1 MSVDYYGRMRFK
13 PVLVPLL
20 LSLAFGLHAQSPARS
35 EPGFKSSAMDSLL
48 FYQLLVGELNARSE
62 QPDAAF
68 ALLLDAAR
76 KTADPAVYR
85 RAIQIAIQARA
96 GESALK
102 AAKAWSQAIPA
113 SAQAHRYTWQILLGL
128 NRTAET
134 LEPLKREIALTPAG
148 ELRDLLWALPGN
160 YLRASDRQLAASTV
174 QGALAGVLNDKAVG
188 ATAWAV
194 VGRFWLA
201 AGDKP
206 AALSAATKAIAI
218 DNKSEHAALLALSLM
233 SPDLPPAEDLVKQ
246 HLPQARPEF
255 RMAYIKALLDV
266 QRTDEATAELEI
278 IKTRSPGYADAWL
291 IDGALALQMKQLPL
305 AEQQLQRYLDLVE
318 GQPLDQQ
325 TPEIRRGRAQ
335 ALMSMAQI
343 AQLRKQPEKAD
354 AWLQRVDNPDDLL
367 RAQIR
372 RASIMAQ
379 QGRLEEAL
387 ALINSQVERAE
398 PDAALKRAA
407 VVQILKDQKLFGRA
421 RDELKAAMLLS
432 PDDADLAYDLAMVHE
447 KLGDLVEMERLLR
460 GLIAAKPKDPH
471 AYNALGYSLA
481 DRKLRLPEAKQL
493 ITQALELAPGD
504 PYITDSLAWAEF
516 RSGNTDEA
524 LRLLQSAFKS
534 KPDAEIAAHLGE
546 VLWTVRRQDEA
557 IQIFK
562 EGVKINPDNETL
574 VETINRL
581 RIPL

>member
-1 MSVDYYGRMRFK
+1 
-13 PVLVPLL
+13 
-20 LSLAFGLHAQSPARS
+20 
-35 EPGFKSSAMDSLL
+35 MDSLL

-62 QPDAAF
+62 EPDAAF

-160 YLRASDRQLAASTV
+160 YLRASDRRLAASTV

-201 AGDKP
+201 ASDKP
-206 AALSAATKAIAI
+206 AALSAANKSFAI

-233 SPDLPPAEDLVKQ
+233 SPDLPPAENLVKQ
-246 HLPQARPEF
+246 HLPHARPEF

-266 QRTDEATAELEI
+266 HRTDEATAELEI

-325 TPEIRRGRAQ
+325 APEIRRGRAQ

-354 AWLQRVDNPDDLL
+354 AWLQRVDNPDDVL

-372 RASIMAQ
+372 RASIMA
-379 QGRLEEAL
+379 
-387 ALINSQVERAE
+387 
-398 PDAALKRAA
+398 
-407 VVQILKDQKLFGRA
+407 
-421 RDELKAAMLLS
+421 
-432 PDDADLAYDLAMVHE
+432 
-447 KLGDLVEMERLLR
+447 
-460 GLIAAKPKDPH
+460 
-471 AYNALGYSLA
+471 
-481 DRKLRLPEAKQL
+481 
-493 ITQALELAPGD
+493 
-504 PYITDSLAWAEF
+504 
-516 RSGNTDEA
+516 
-524 LRLLQSAFKS
+524 
-534 KPDAEIAAHLGE
+534 
-546 VLWTVRRQDEA
+546 
-557 IQIFK
+557 
-562 EGVKINPDNETL
+562 
-574 VETINRL
+574 
-581 RIPL
+581 

>member
-1 MSVDYYGRMRFK
+1 V
-13 PVLVPLL
+13 
-20 LSLAFGLHAQSPARS
+20 
-35 EPGFKSSAMDSLL
+35 
-48 FYQLLVGELNARSE
+48 
-62 QPDAAF
+62 
-68 ALLLDAAR
+68 
-76 KTADPAVYR
+76 
-85 RAIQIAIQARA
+85 
-96 GESALK
+96 
-102 AAKAWSQAIPA
+102 
-113 SAQAHRYTWQILLGL
+113 
-128 NRTAET
+128 
-134 LEPLKREIALTPAG
+134 
-148 ELRDLLWALPGN
+148 
-160 YLRASDRQLAASTV
+160 
-174 QGALAGVLNDKAVG
+174 
-188 ATAWAV
+188 AV

-201 AGDKP
+201 ASDKP
-206 AALSAATKAIAI
+206 AALSAANKSFAI

-233 SPDLPPAEDLVKQ
+233 SPDLPPAENLVKQ
-246 HLPQARPEF
+246 HLPHARPEF

-266 QRTDEATAELEI
+266 HRTDEATAELEI

-325 TPEIRRGRAQ
+325 APEIRRGRAQ

-354 AWLQRVDNPDDLL
+354 AWLQRVDNPDDVL

-407 VVQILKDQKLFGRA
+407 VVQILKDQKLFDRA
-421 RDELKAAMLLS
+421 RDELKAAMLQS
-432 PDDADLAYDLAMVHE
+432 PDDADLAYDLAMVNE

-460 GLIAAKPKDPH
+460 GLIAAKPQDPH

-516 RSGNTDEA
+516 RSGNNDEA

-562 EGVKINPDNETL
+562 EGVKINPDNDTL
-574 VETINRL
+574 VETIRRL